1 MQRLVAAAAQRV
13 RVRPLDRKRF
23 DAEIAL
29 LRDIFNDA
37 WARELGVRAVH
48 RRRIPRARRNL
59 RFLVDPELIQ
69 IAEVDG
75 EAAAF
80 MVVIPNINE
89 AIRDL
94 RGRLFPFGWAKL
106 LWRLKVRYPS
116 TAACR

>member
-1 MQRLVAAAAQRV
+1 M

-37 WARELGVRAVH
+37 WAENWGFVPFTAAEFHELGN
-48 RRRIPRARRNL
+48 NL
-59 RFLVDPELIQ
+59 RFLVDPGLIR

-89 AIRDL
+89 AIRGLD
-94 RGRLFPFGWAKL
+94 GRLAPA
-106 LWRLKVRYPS
+106 RLGEAPVAAQGAPPD
-116 TAACR
+116 APPACR